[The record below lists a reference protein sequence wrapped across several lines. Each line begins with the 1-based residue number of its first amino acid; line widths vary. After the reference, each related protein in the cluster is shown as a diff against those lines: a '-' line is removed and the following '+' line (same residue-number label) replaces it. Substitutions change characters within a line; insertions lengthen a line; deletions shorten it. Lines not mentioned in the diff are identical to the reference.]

1 METIKKKT
9 TCSLCGETGH
19 NKRSCP
25 KKPIEDITINDD
37 IIEERIDISDISDTR
52 EILIDDLL
60 DKQSYD
66 IPYDIFKAW
75 YPKKYLCK
83 QKEIRYLIDRKLNKD
98 SIQLYLEMLEDFDI

>member
-25 KKPIEDITINDD
+25 KKPIEDIAINDD
-37 IIEERIDISDISDTR
+37 LIEERIEISDTR

-66 IPYDIFKAW
+66 ISNDIFKLW

-83 QKEIRYLIDRKLNKD
+83 QKEIRYLMNRGLNKD

>member
-1 METIKKKT
+1 MEPIKKKT
-9 TCSLCGETGH
+9 TCSLCGEIGH

-25 KKPIEDITINDD
+25 KKPIEDISIKDD
-37 IIEERIDISDISDTR
+37 MIEERIDVSDTR

-66 IPYDIFKAW
+66 IPNDIFKVW

-83 QKEIRYLIDRKLNKD
+83 QKEIRYLMNRGLNKD
-98 SIQLYLEMLEDFDI
+98 SIQLYLEMLEDFDM